1 MNKETALI
9 QRSMRIVTLTYP
21 TEEYKSSCRNQINNC
36 VLLLHKTKGSIL
48 SALMGKKPSRRT
60 KLLGKLVSYLFL
72 IRFINLREKITLVEN
87 NLSSF
92 KS

>member
-36 VLLLHKTKGSIL
+36 VLLLHKTKGQYFISL
-48 SALMGKKPSRRT
+48 NEKKPSQN
-60 KLLGKLVSYLFL
+60 F
-72 IRFINLREKITLVEN
+72 
-87 NLSSF
+87 
-92 KS
+92 